1 VSGLKPSQ
9 WTRASFGAAA
19 ADLTEAVTLAIHQA
33 HALAMAAHISST
45 LRSNDA
51 YGATLRVAQYEQ
63 LVEHARDITGISV
76 RKPTDVR
83 CRFDLV
89 VNDDPPVVLYPLRYA
104 TDPTKDRERARLHH
118 PVSELRKTLLTLN
131 TRNVE
136 RQLTLDQAL
145 ADPDQL
151 DAELA
156 EEEAMLEELASLGK
170 VATVGFGSNPAAGIF
185 GLGWGEIDL
194 VNAETGEIVWLHWED
209 LPGTDELGG
218 GMALPPI
225 TSAAG
230 TGRTSRFDDAP
241 LADDLGLT
249 LRPLLGDPP
258 GSDPQEPRADAGT
271 GDRE

>member
-1 VSGLKPSQ
+1 VSGPKPSR
-9 WTRASFGAAA
+9 WARASFGATA

-45 LRSNDA
+45 LRPNDA
-51 YGATLRVAQYEQ
+51 YGATLHVAQYEQ
-63 LVEHARDITGISV
+63 LVEHARDIAGISV
-76 RKPTDVR
+76 RRPADVS

-104 TDPTKDRERARLHH
+104 TDPTRDRERARLPQ
-118 PVSELRKTLLTLN
+118 PVSDLRKTLLTLN

-145 ADPDQL
+145 AEPELL
-151 DAELA
+151 DAQLA
-156 EEEAMLEELASLGK
+156 EEEAMLEELARLGK

-185 GLGWGEIDL
+185 VFGWGEIDL
-194 VNAETGEIVWLHWED
+194 VNAKTGEIAWLHWED

-218 GMALPPI
+218 SIVPPI
-225 TSAAG
+225 MPTGG
-230 TGRTSRFDDAP
+230 TGRTGRFDDVP
-241 LADDLGLT
+241 LADDLGLA
-249 LRPLLGDPP
+249 LRPPLSNPP
-258 GSDPQEPRADAGT
+258 GDDPQEPRPGTGT